1 MKRARII
8 IADTDVN
15 YILSLQQ
22 KFVEDFSDRA
32 DLEII
37 TDREYFETLFSEPQK
52 AEILIVSEELYDR
65 TLQKHNITHVFL
77 MTEQAEEGS
86 TAELNVNRIY
96 KYTGIRD
103 IFHVITAQSSDV
115 LQTEAGKKREAQIVV
130 VTSAS
135 GGVGKTTTAMG
146 LAAALSKN
154 YRRVLYINTD
164 SLQTFQHLLRNRTPI
179 SGNDI
184 YSELM
189 HADDDIYRRIRHVI
203 RKEMFSYLP
212 PFKAALI
219 SLGLG
224 PDIFEKVAAS
234 ARSSGDF
241 DVVLIDADSSFD
253 ENKTKLLELADK
265 VIFVTG
271 QNAAS
276 VTATNILIENINGI
290 DSEKYVFL
298 CNDFDREADNALI
311 SSQIPLKFGVSEYV
325 EHFYHYDR
333 MKGVDFAGQTCFQRA
348 AYLLE

>member
-1 MKRARII
+1 MERPRII
-8 IADTDVN
+8 IAETDVE
-15 YILSLQQ
+15 YVLPLQQ
-22 KFVEDFSDRA
+22 IFVAELFDRA

-37 TDREYFETLFSEPQK
+37 TEREYFEILFSAPQK
-52 AEILIVSEELYDR
+52 AEILIVSEDLYDMK
-65 TLQKHNITHVFL
+65 LQKHNIAHVFL
-77 MTEQAEEGS
+77 LSEQEEKGD
-86 TAELNVNRIY
+86 TAELNVNLIY
-96 KYTGIRD
+96 KYTSIRD
-103 IFHVITAQSSDV
+103 IFHVITGKSADV
-115 LQTEAGKKREAQIVV
+115 LQTEAGGKKEAQIVV

-135 GGVGKTTTAMG
+135 GGVGKTTTAVG
-146 LAAALSKN
+146 LAAVLSKN

-164 SLQTFQHLLRNRTPI
+164 SLQTFRHLLQNHTPI
-179 SGNDI
+179 TGNDI

-189 HADDDIYRRIRHVI
+189 HADNGIYGRIRHVI
-203 RKEMFSYLP
+203 RKELFNYLP

-224 PDIFEKVAAS
+224 PDVFGKIAAS

-241 DVVLIDADSSFD
+241 DVVLVDADSSFD

-290 DSEKYVFL
+290 DNEKYVFL
-298 CNDFDREADNALI
+298 CNNFERDADNALI
-311 SSQIPLKFGVSEYV
+311 SPQIPLKFGVSEYV
-325 EHFYHYDR
+325 EHFHHYDR

>member
-15 YILSLQQ
+15 YILPFQQ
-22 KFVEDFSDRA
+22 KFVEDFSDRT

-37 TDREYFETLFSEPQK
+37 TDREYFETLFSAPQK
-52 AEILIVSEELYDR
+52 AEILIVSDELYDR
-65 TLQKHNITHVFL
+65 ALQKHNLAHVFL
-77 MTEQAEEGS
+77 LSEQKEKGD
-86 TAELNVNRIY
+86 TAGLNVNRIY

-103 IFHVITAQSSDV
+103 IFHVITGKSADV
-115 LQTEAGKKREAQIVV
+115 LQTEGGGKKEAQIVV

-146 LAAALSKN
+146 LAAVLSKN

-164 SLQTFQHLLRNRTPI
+164 SLQNFQHLLQNQTPI

-189 HADDDIYRRIRHVI
+189 HADEDIYGRIRHVI
-203 RKEMFSYLP
+203 RKELFSYLP

-219 SLGLG
+219 SLGLD
-224 PDIFEKVAAS
+224 PDVFGKIAAS

-241 DVVLIDADSSFD
+241 DVVLVDADSSFD

-276 VTATNILIENINGI
+276 VTATNILIGNINGI
-290 DSEKYVFL
+290 DNEKYVFL
-298 CNDFDREADNALI
+298 CNDFERDADNALFSPQI
-311 SSQIPLKFGVSEYV
+311 SLKFGVSEYV
-325 EHFYHYDR
+325 EHFHHYDR
-333 MKGVDFAGQTCFQRA
+333 MKAVDFAGQTCFQRA